1 MRFHGVTKNFERV
14 CIDCHCMVIHR
25 ATSNIIC
32 NIRYKTP
39 EENLVVFYNWSNYDY
54 HFVIKQL
61 VEEFDQEKTLE
72 NK

>member
-1 MRFHGVTKNFERV
+1 
-14 CIDCHCMVIHR
+14 MVIHR
-25 ATSNIIC
+25 VTSNIIC

-39 EENLVVFYNWSNYDY
+39 EEILVVFHNWSNYDY
-54 HFVIKQL
+54 HFVTKQL